1 LLITCNSENNIISEM
16 KNIFSLIVGLLLTQ
30 SIVSQSLEWPAVTN
44 ETRPWTRW
52 WWPGSIVNQKD
63 LTTVMEQYKAA
74 GLGGL
79 ELTVLYGVKGYE
91 DKFIH
96 FLSPEWM
103 KMFEH
108 TLREAKRLDMGIDLA
123 NASSWPFGGPWV
135 TDDDATKY
143 VAFKTYSLKGGETLS
158 EKIEYIQE
166 PFIRWNGTYRVD
178 IKEIIDPVYKNPNL
192 QQLAIDQI
200 RFEKSLPLAA
210 LVAYSD
216 DGKAVDITGEVTAE
230 GRLQWTA
237 PPGTWTLYAVFTG
250 WHGKMVER
258 AGPGGEGYVIDHF
271 SEKAIKNYLARF
283 DKAFEG
289 YDLSH
294 LRGFFNDSYEVD
306 DARGQADWTQSLFDE
321 FRKRRGY
328 DLKQHLPALFQ
339 KDNPE
344 KNARVLSDYRL
355 TIAELI
361 LDNFTKK
368 WTEWAHKKGKLTRN
382 QAHGSPGNILDLYAA
397 TDIPETE
404 GMEIFRMKF
413 ATSAANV
420 TGKRLVSAE
429 AATWLDEHFSSTL
442 LDIKKA
448 VDKFFIAGVNHIFYH
463 GTCYSPPDEPWP
475 GFHFYAA
482 VELNPSNPVWID
494 FNALNTYVTRVQSF
508 MQCGRPDNDVL
519 LYFPASDTYASYN
532 KMMLEHFDGTGQ
544 RFRETW
550 FRKAAE
556 EMTGKGYACDFISD
570 LQLMKCTTE
579 GNEILTEGN
588 NLYKAVIV
596 PQCRYIPVETFN
608 KLCNLA
614 EKGAVIIFYGNL
626 PEEVSGLAGLDVN
639 RDIFNY
645 LKEQI
650 KFSETNR
657 EGVKVAV
664 SGAGKLLQGDSLE
677 NLLRN
682 AGIRRESVIDQGLQF
697 YRRRDSEG
705 TVYFI
710 NNPSDKY
717 FEGNITLETPSKS
730 AGIFNPMTGE
740 KGKVKTIVT
749 KDGKTKI
756 YIQLKPFESVVV
768 KAYKT
773 AIQGPDY
780 LFFEKAGDPVI
791 LNGEWNLKFIN
802 GGPVLPASV
811 SLSEPVLWTSLDG
824 EEYKNF
830 SGIAVYSTT
839 FSKPLFKSKFLQLN
853 LEKVFE
859 SAAIMLNGE
868 YIGTLLGPDFS
879 VVIPAEKLRNTN
891 NLEIRVTNLAAN
903 RIAYM
908 DRIGIEWKKFY
919 NTNFPS
925 RLPQN
930 RKDGLFDASSWSPR
944 PSGMQGKLSLI
955 PLKTIKSRK

>member
-1 LLITCNSENNIISEM
+1 MLITCNSENNIISEM

-230 GRLQWTA
+230 GRLQWIA

>member
-1 LLITCNSENNIISEM
+1 
-16 KNIFSLIVGLLLTQ
+16 
-30 SIVSQSLEWPAVTN
+30 
-44 ETRPWTRW
+44 
-52 WWPGSIVNQKD
+52 
-63 LTTVMEQYKAA
+63 MEQYKAA

>member
-1 LLITCNSENNIISEM
+1 M
-16 KNIFSLIVGLLLTQ
+16 KNIFSLIFGLLLTQ
-30 SIVSQSLEWPAVTN
+30 SIVSQSLEWPAVTY
-44 ETRPWTRW
+44 ETRPWSRW

-63 LTTVMEQYKAA
+63 LTTVMEQYSAA

-79 ELTVLYGVKGYE
+79 ELTVLYGVKGQE
-91 DKFIH
+91 DKFIS

-108 TLREAKRLDMGIDLA
+108 TLREAKRLNLGIDLA

-135 TDDDATKY
+135 TETDASKY
-143 VAFKTYSLKGGETLS
+143 IVYKIYNLKEGDTLS
-158 EKIEYIQE
+158 EKIVYVQE
-166 PFIRWNGTYRVD
+166 PFIRWNSQYRVD

-200 RFEKSLPLAA
+200 RFEKPLPLTT
-210 LVAYSD
+210 LMAYSS
-216 DGKAVDITGEVTAE
+216 DGKIIELTDKVDNE
-230 GRLQWTA
+230 GNLKWKA
-237 PPGTWTLYAVFTG
+237 SAGDWILYAVFTG

-271 SEKAIKNYLARF
+271 SGKALKNYLARF

-306 DARGQADWTQSLFDE
+306 DARGQADWTPDLFDE
-321 FRKRRGY
+321 FLKRRGY
-328 DLKQHLPALFQ
+328 NLKEHLPALFQ
-339 KDNPE
+339 KDTPE

-404 GMEIFRMKF
+404 GTEIFRMKF

-420 TGKRLVSAE
+420 TGKRLASAE
-429 AATWLDEHFSSTL
+429 AATWLDEHFSSSL

-448 VDKFFIAGVNHIFYH
+448 VDKFFTAGVNHIIYH

-482 VELNPSNPVWID
+482 VELNPSNPVWAD
-494 FNALNTYVTRVQSF
+494 FNALNTYITRVQSF
-508 MQCGRPDNDVL
+508 MQSGRPDNDVL

-532 KMMLEHFDGTGQ
+532 KLLLEQFDGTGQ
-544 RFRETW
+544 RFSNTW

-556 EMTGKGYACDFISD
+556 EMTAKGYAFDFISD
-570 LQLMKCTTE
+570 VQLLKCVTE

-614 EKGAVIIFYGNL
+614 EKGAIVIFYGNL

-645 LKEQI
+645 LKEKL
-650 KFSETNR
+650 KFSEANQ
-657 EGVKVAV
+657 EGVRIAV
-664 SGAGKLLQGDSLE
+664 SGTGKLLQGNSLE
-677 NLLRN
+677 SLLSHT
-682 AGIRRESVIDQGLQF
+682 GIRRESITDQGLQF
-697 YRRRDSEG
+697 FRRRDSEG
-705 TVYFI
+705 TMYFI
-710 NNPSDKY
+710 NNPADKY
-717 FEGNITLETPSKS
+717 FEGIITLEATSKS

-740 KGKVKTIVT
+740 KGKAIKIVT
-749 KDGKTKI
+749 KGGKTKI
-756 YIQLKPFESVVV
+756 YLQLKPFESVIV

-773 AIQGPDY
+773 AVQGPDY
-780 LFFEKAGDPVI
+780 LFFEKAGAPVT
-791 LNGEWNLKFIN
+791 LNGEWNLRFIN

-824 EEYKNF
+824 EEYKDF
-830 SGIAVYSTT
+830 SGSAVYSIT
-839 FSKPLFKSKFLQLN
+839 FSAPLFKSKFLQLN
-853 LEKVFE
+853 LENVFE
-859 SAAIMLNGE
+859 SAEIILNGE
-868 YIGTLLGPDFS
+868 YISTLLGPDFS
-879 VVIPAEKLRNTN
+879 VVITAEKLRKTN

-908 DRIGIEWKKFY
+908 DRKGIEWKKFY
-919 NTNFPS
+919 NTNFPP

-930 RKDGLFDASSWSPR
+930 RKDGLFDASAWSPR
-944 PSGMQGKLSLI
+944 PSGMQGKVYI
-955 PLKTIKSRK
+955 TPLKTIKSGR

>member
-1 LLITCNSENNIISEM
+1 MKNVFSLITGLLITQ
-16 KNIFSLIVGLLLTQ
+16 L
-30 SIVSQSLEWPAVTN
+30 IVSQSLEWPAVTY
-44 ETRPWTRW
+44 ETRPWSRW

-63 LTTVMEQYKAA
+63 LTTVMEEYRAA

-91 DKFIH
+91 DRFIH

-108 TLREAKRLDMGIDLA
+108 TLREAKRFDMGIDLA

-135 TDDDATKY
+135 TDDDASKY
-143 VAFKTYSLKGGETLS
+143 VAFKTYTLKGGETLG

-166 PFIRWNGTYRVD
+166 PFIRWNSTYRVD
-178 IKEIIDPVYKNPNL
+178 IKDIIDPVYKNPNL

-200 RFEKSLPLAA
+200 RFEKPLPLAA

-230 GRLQWTA
+230 GRLQWIA
-237 PPGTWTLYAVFTG
+237 PSGTWTLYAVFTG

-271 SEKAIKNYLARF
+271 SDKAIKNYLTHF
-283 DKAFEG
+283 DKAFAG

-306 DARGQADWTQSLFDE
+306 DARGQADWTPSLFDE
-321 FRKRRGY
+321 FLKRRGY
-328 DLKQHLPALFQ
+328 DLKEHLPALFQ
-339 KDNPE
+339 KDSPE

-355 TIAELI
+355 TISELI

-368 WTEWAHKKGKLTRN
+368 WTGWAHKNGKLTRN

-397 TDIPETE
+397 ADIPETE
-404 GMEIFRMKF
+404 GTEIFRMKF

-420 TGKRLVSAE
+420 TGRKLASAE

-448 VDKFFIAGVNHIFYH
+448 VDKFFVAGVNHIVYH
-463 GTCYSPPDEPWP
+463 GTCFSPPDEPWP

-482 VELNPSNPVWID
+482 VELKPSNPIWTD
-494 FNALNTYVTRVQSF
+494 FHALNEYVTKVQSF
-508 MQCGRPDNDVL
+508 MQSGRPDNDLL

-544 RFRETW
+544 RFRDTW

-556 EMTGKGYACDFISD
+556 KMTSRGYAYDFISD
-570 LQLMKCTTE
+570 QQLMKCTTA
-579 GNEILTEGN
+579 GKEILTEGN

-596 PQCRYIPVETFN
+596 PQCKYIPVETFN

-614 EKGAVIIFYGNL
+614 EEGAVVIFYGNL
-626 PEEVSGLAGLDVN
+626 PENVSGLTGLEVN

-645 LKEQI
+645 LKEQL
-650 KFSETNR
+650 KFSEANR
-657 EGVKVAV
+657 EGVRFAV
-664 SGAGKLLQGDSLE
+664 SGTGKLFQGDSLE
-677 NLLRN
+677 NLLVS
-682 AGIRRESVIDQGLQF
+682 AGIRRESVTDQGLQF
-697 YRRRDSEG
+697 FRRKNSEG
-705 TVYFI
+705 TIYFI

-717 FEGNITLETPSKS
+717 FEGNITLETPAKS

-740 KGKVKTIVT
+740 KGKVKVT
-749 KDGKTKI
+749 GSKDGKIKL
-756 YIQLKPFESVVV
+756 YLQLKPFESLII
-768 KAYKT
+768 KAFKT
-773 AIQGPDY
+773 AVQGPDY
-780 LFFEKAGDPVI
+780 LFYEKSGDPVVI
-791 LNGEWNLKFIN
+791 NGKWNLKFIE

-811 SLSEPVLWTSLDG
+811 SLNEPVLFTAIEG
-824 EEYKNF
+824 EEYKDF
-830 SGIAVYSTT
+830 SGSAVYSTT
-839 FSKPLFKSKFLQLN
+839 FTAPVIKSKFLKLN
-853 LEKVFE
+853 LEKVYE
-859 SAAIMLNGE
+859 SASITLNGE

-879 VVIPAEKLRNTN
+879 VVIPAEKLKKTN
-891 NLEIRVTNLAAN
+891 NIEIRVTNLAAN

-908 DRIGIEWKKFY
+908 DRKGIEWKKFY

-930 RKDGLFDASSWSPR
+930 RKEGLFDASAWQPR
-944 PSGMQGKLSLI
+944 PSGLQGEVCLI
-955 PLKTIKSRK
+955 PLKPVTNSR

>member
-1 LLITCNSENNIISEM
+1 M

-135 TDDDATKY
+135 TNDDASKY
-143 VAFKTYSLKGGETLS
+143 VAFKTYTLKGGETLS

-200 RFEKSLPLAA
+200 RFEKPLPLAA

-306 DARGQADWTQSLFDE
+306 DARGQADWTPSLFDE

-328 DLKQHLPALFQ
+328 DLKEHLPALFQ

-404 GMEIFRMKF
+404 GTEIFRMKF

-482 VELNPSNPVWID
+482 VELNPSNPVWTD

-508 MQCGRPDNDVL
+508 MQSGRPDNDVL
-519 LYFPASDTYASYN
+519 LYFPVSDTYASYN

-556 EMTGKGYACDFISD
+556 EMTGTGYACDFISD

-657 EGVKVAV
+657 EGIKVAV
-664 SGAGKLLQGDSLE
+664 AGAGKLLQGDSLE

-830 SGIAVYSTT
+830 SGSAVYSTT
-839 FSKPLFKSKFLQLN
+839 FSTPVFKSKFLQLN

-859 SAAIMLNGE
+859 SAAIILNGE
-868 YIGTLLGPDFS
+868 YIGTLVGPDFS

-908 DRIGIEWKKFY
+908 DRKGIEWKKFY